1 MLEGGTLDVVSETKL
16 LGITITSD
24 CRWDANS
31 KAIVLKGNSKLW
43 FLHRLK
49 LLGAKTDTLLD
60 IYKLFCRSVLE
71 FGAPVWSGALS
82 VKNKQNIERV
92 QKNALR
98 IIFGNYDDPYQTLLD
113 EIQLDS
119 LLDRRDTLC
128 LGLKSEKFN
137 KWFPQGVG
145 TRSGAHFLEPVT
157 KTKRYRNS
165 AIPHLTR
172 LLNKAN
178 IS

>member
-16 LGITITSD
+16 LGITIKSD
-24 CRWDANS
+24 CCWDANS

-43 FLHRLK
+43 FLRRLK

-60 IYKLFCRSVLE
+60 IYKLFCSSVLK

-128 LGLKSEKFN
+128 LGFASKCLKSEKFN

-145 TRSGAHFLEPVT
+145 TRSGAHFLEPAT

-165 AIPHLTR
+165 VIPQ
-172 LLNKAN
+172 
-178 IS
+178 